1 MRREL
6 IELDNHIEGFYF
18 NAQEALTNLHMNPD
32 DFFNQDYFEFNEV
45 LSARKPE
52 DRPVSDPLAFLNNV
66 RKGV

>member
-1 MRREL
+1 MS
-6 IELDNHIEGFYF
+6 
-18 NAQEALTNLHMNPD
+18 PD